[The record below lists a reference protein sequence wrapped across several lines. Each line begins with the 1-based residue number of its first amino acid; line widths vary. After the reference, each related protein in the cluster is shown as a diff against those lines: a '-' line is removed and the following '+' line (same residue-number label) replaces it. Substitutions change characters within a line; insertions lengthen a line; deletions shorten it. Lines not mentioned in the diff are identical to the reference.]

1 MLELETDNPVLSG
14 LDVDVSVINVYEAT
28 LFTCLYMCIPLQV
41 SSFGIDYEGP
51 IDTHSAH
58 MVQLDDL
65 PPLLSAHDRDQLS
78 QILSDMELESPEQED
93 NWLGQYAVARSF
105 IHSVL

>member
-1 MLELETDNPVLSG
+1 
-14 LDVDVSVINVYEAT
+14 
-28 LFTCLYMCIPLQV
+28 
-41 SSFGIDYEGP
+41 
-51 IDTHSAH
+51 

-65 PPLLSAHDRDQLS
+65 PALVSTHDTEQLS
-78 QILSDMELESPEQED
+78 RILSDMEMESPDQED